1 MKYVKTF
8 ESFKVNEEISLR
20 ELSPIIASLFFAF
33 NSFDASAYG
42 GARRHAMQTTQ
53 EIQSISDKIERDLE
67 RLKSQTSD
75 PKLLDLIESVQSLD
89 GWKYEDGMEQV
100 EYVVKKMNDYIISEK
115 IDASLIG
122 DSLNNLP
129 SGDVEIIEADYKQ
142 LLQKYE
148 AIEEY
153 EKDMGFILITVC
165 TLALSFL
172 VLLGIRYKNL
182 RKSF

>member
-42 GARRHAMQTTQ
+42 GARRHSMQTTK

-67 RLKSQTSD
+67 RLKSETSD

-129 SGDVEIIEADYKQ
+129 SGDVGIIEADYKQ

-148 AIEEY
+148 EIDSYNE
-153 EKDMGFILITVC
+153 DMRLILMVVC
-165 TLALSFL
+165 ALTLSFL
-172 VLLGIRYKNL
+172 VLLGLRYKNL